1 MYVGTPRSSWRTLML
16 LMELANQT
24 RCDSWTFSCSFA
36 SAPTTLTCLMALNQ
50 VLTRHLCLFKSD
62 LVTLVGSIT
71 SHCLRKEPVL
81 LVRNSCQP
89 YCSGWQKSSLASL
102 VVITNLN
109 KCSWGTYLLFSWLK
123 NQLSQ
128 ISDFVIHFV
137 TGPPYTTDQHLVD
150 NSGKLRVLDKLLVRL
165 QQEGSRVLIFSQMTR
180 VLDILEDYCLW
191 KGFEYCRLDGQTPH
205 EERQA
210 SINAYNM
217 PGSEKF
223 VFMLSTR
230 AGGLGINLATAD
242 IVILYDSDWNPQVD
256 LQAMV
261 CLLLQAFQWKKIL
274 LMVNSTLQDRFLS
287 CRFRFEV
294 FRN

>member
-1 MYVGTPRSSWRTLML
+1 M
-16 LMELANQT
+16 
-24 RCDSWTFSCSFA
+24 
-36 SAPTTLTCLMALNQ
+36 
-50 VLTRHLCLFKSD
+50 
-62 LVTLVGSIT
+62 
-71 SHCLRKEPVL
+71 
-81 LVRNSCQP
+81 
-89 YCSGWQKSSLASL
+89 
-102 VVITNLN
+102 
-109 KCSWGTYLLFSWLK
+109 
-123 NQLSQ
+123 
-128 ISDFVIHFV
+128 
-137 TGPPYTTDQHLVD
+137 D

-261 CLLLQAFQWKKIL
+261 CLFRSFINISAGGQLVFAGVKKSFKLNFYYEKKIRL
-274 LMVNSTLQDRFLS
+274 DG
-287 CRFRFEV
+287 
-294 FRN
+294 